1 MKDDINLLI
10 VIFAV
15 IIIIL
20 IAIYGHEYEKNKN
33 EWNNGYCSC
42 GGHWKYKQ
50 SVEDGDNTTYIY
62 RCDNCGKT
70 IEVEEVQAFVVTIK
84 NGI

>member
-10 VIFAV
+10 IIFAV

-20 IAIYGHEYEKNKN
+20 IAIYGHEYEKNKS

-42 GGHWKYKQ
+42 GGHWEYEQ

-62 RCDNCGKT
+62 HCDNCGKT

>member
-1 MKDDINLLI
+1 MKDNINLLI
-10 VIFAV
+10 
-15 IIIIL
+15 IILAAIIL
-20 IAIYGHEYEKNKN
+20 ILLAIYGHEYEKNKN

-42 GGHWKYKQ
+42 GGHWKYEQ
-50 SVEDGDNTTYIY
+50 SVEDTYIY